1 MNQDLAE
8 EFRLQRRLLLSAP
21 GDDLS
26 RYELLLLRASFAMFL
41 KTCERFAESG
51 EFYFDDEDDESDD
64 DSFRFN

>member
-8 EFRLQRRLLLSAP
+8 EFRVQRRLLLSAP

-26 RYELLLLRASFAMFL
+26 HYDLLLLRACFAMFL

-51 EFYFDDEDDESDD
+51 EFYFDDDEEDESDD
-64 DSFRFN
+64 SFRSN